1 MSGPGKRALVTG
13 GSAGLGLAL
22 VRQLVA
28 KGYDVLSLDRDEPV
42 TDEAAREAAVR
53 HLSCNLSDRAQLDQ
67 ALGELVAAGPF
78 DVVVLNAGINA
89 TGRFE
94 SINLSSHLDVL
105 RVNAEAPMI
114 IAARL
119 LEAGALKSGGA
130 IGFISSLSHFTG
142 YPGAASYAASKD
154 ALAVFAASIRK
165 VAKARN
171 ATVTVAFPGPLQTAH
186 AQKHA
191 PKGADASKRMDPSE
205 AAQLILAD
213 LVAGRKSS
221 IPGRA
226 NRAAALAGRL
236 APKPLTALM
245 RRLIYDR
252 LEK

>member
-1 MSGPGKRALVTG
+1 MSGSGKRALVTG
-13 GSAGLGLAL
+13 GSAGLGLAF
-22 VRQLVA
+22 VRLLAA
-28 KGYDVLSLDRDEPV
+28 KGYDVLSLDRDTPGG
-42 TDEAAREAAVR
+42 DADPGQAAIR
-53 HLSCNLSDRAQLDQ
+53 HIGCDLSDRAQLDP

-78 DVVVLNAGINA
+78 DLIVLNAGINA

-94 SINLSSHLDVL
+94 TIDLSSHLNVL

-114 IAARL
+114 IAARM
-119 LEAGALKSGGA
+119 LEAGALKPGGA

-165 VAKARN
+165 VAMARSV
-171 ATVTVAFPGPLQTAH
+171 TVTVAFPGPLRTNH
-186 AQKHA
+186 AEQHA

-205 AAQLILAD
+205 AAEVILAD
-213 LVAGRKSS
+213 LAAGRKSA

-226 NRAAALAGRL
+226 NRVIALAGRL

-245 RRLIYDR
+245 RRLIYER
-252 LEK
+252 L

>member
-1 MSGPGKRALVTG
+1 MSGSRKRALVTG
-13 GSAGLGLAL
+13 GSAGLGLAF

-28 KGYDVLSLDRDEPV
+28 AGYDVLSLDRDKP
-42 TDEAAREAAVR
+42 DPDDHGGEAAIR
-53 HLSCNLSDRAQLDQ
+53 HVGCDLSDRAQLDQ
-67 ALGELVAAGPF
+67 VLGGLVADGPF
-78 DVVVLNAGINA
+78 DLVVLNAGINA

-94 SINLSSHLDVL
+94 TIDLFSHLDVL
-105 RVNAEAPMI
+105 RVNAEAPMV
-114 IAARL
+114 IAARM
-119 LEAGALKSGGA
+119 LEAGALKPGGA

-154 ALAVFAASIRK
+154 ALAVYAASLRK
-165 VAKARN
+165 VSMARDV
-171 ATVTVAFPGPLQTAH
+171 TVTVAFPGPLRTGH
-186 AQKHA
+186 AQQHA
-191 PKGADASKRMDPSE
+191 PRGADASKRMDPSE

-226 NRAAALAGRL
+226 NRAVAIAGRL

-252 LEK
+252 LER

>member
-1 MSGPGKRALVTG
+1 MSAPGNRALVTG

-22 VRQLVA
+22 VRLLAA
-28 KGYDVLSLDRDEPV
+28 KGYDVLSLDRDEPGEE
-42 TDEAAREAAVR
+42 DANEAAVR
-53 HLSCNLSDRAQLDQ
+53 HLGCDLSDRAQLDQ

-78 DVVVLNAGINA
+78 DLVVLNAGVSA
-89 TGRFE
+89 TGSFE
-94 SINLSSHLDVL
+94 TIDLSSHLDVL

-114 IAARL
+114 IAARM
-119 LEAGALKSGGA
+119 LEEGGVGPGGA

-165 VAKARN
+165 AAGLRN
-171 ATVTVAFPGPLQTAH
+171 VTVTVAFPGPLRTAH
-186 AQKHA
+186 AERHA
-191 PKGADASKRMDPSE
+191 PRGADARKRMDPSE
-205 AAQLILAD
+205 AAELILVD

-245 RRLIYDR
+245 RRLIYER
-252 LEK
+252 L